1 MYSLFEKYARKIKSG
16 SSGQYVALCPFHD
29 DKKHS
34 FSFNDVGQ
42 YNCKTCDA
50 KGNAIS
56 FAKHFNEDYTLFID
70 DKYKKKEYPKPSI
83 DLAEMNKR
91 FVNSLP
97 EKHQT
102 QINAINEVGWDSG
115 CFTFP
120 YFDTTGKITGIKRH
134 KPKPRTWGNMSLRWY
149 GIWHIVHQPRETLY
163 IMEGEGDVNTM
174 KQAQFGAVVSGSAGA
189 KSIPPIPE
197 IFKEFKEIV
206 IIYDHDEA
214 GREGANRLAEAI
226 FKKHQVKPYIA
237 QWRKNLPDKFDCSD
251 DDPELTET
259 RLAIKSKTQWLEI
272 NSVDPSSKPKG
283 YTVMN
288 IYDAIDLGLEK
299 PPMIAEDL
307 LNEVTTLLICAED
320 NVGKSLMANQLGI
333 CIATGQDF
341 LGYQVP
347 SARKVLLV
355 QHEMENGEQFQRLV
369 KQMMSFEEKGFKDLL
384 RKNLDTNVIENGEN
398 LAITDQFEML
408 DYTFSQNPDIEVCIF
423 DNIGMSTN
431 VKLTEPDTIRNELK
445 RLTSLCRKHQVA
457 FVLVA
462 HKVKVDWKK
471 DLDLLKTQIQGGKP
485 ITDWAQNVLQLHTS
499 SHNESLVLFK
509 ITKVRS
515 IHNDDGV
522 TTKNLNQGVWF
533 NKNND
538 LLFSDRMTLNNWQ
551 VHFKALDTYTKET
564 EFVKEISQYP
574 QPFNRNDAINVGD
587 KLDIPV
593 PTVDRMLKRMVHPMN
608 WLIKVRHGE
617 YSINNEVLNYIQAP
631 ENNND

>member
-1 MYSLFEKYARKIKSG
+1 
-16 SSGQYVALCPFHD
+16 
-29 DKKHS
+29 
-34 FSFNDVGQ
+34 
-42 YNCKTCDA
+42 
-50 KGNAIS
+50 
-56 FAKHFNEDYTLFID
+56 
-70 DKYKKKEYPKPSI
+70 
-83 DLAEMNKR
+83 
-91 FVNSLP
+91 
-97 EKHQT
+97 
-102 QINAINEVGWDSG
+102 
-115 CFTFP
+115 
-120 YFDTTGKITGIKRH
+120 
-134 KPKPRTWGNMSLRWY
+134 
-149 GIWHIVHQPRETLY
+149 
-163 IMEGEGDVNTM
+163 
-174 KQAQFGAVVSGSAGA
+174 
-189 KSIPPIPE
+189 
-197 IFKEFKEIV
+197 
-206 IIYDHDEA
+206 
-214 GREGANRLAEAI
+214 
-226 FKKHQVKPYIA
+226 
-237 QWRKNLPDKFDCSD
+237 
-251 DDPELTET
+251 
-259 RLAIKSKTQWLEI
+259 
-272 NSVDPSSKPKG
+272 
-283 YTVMN
+283 
-288 IYDAIDLGLEK
+288 
-299 PPMIAEDL
+299 
-307 LNEVTTLLICAED
+307 
-320 NVGKSLMANQLGI
+320 MANQLGI